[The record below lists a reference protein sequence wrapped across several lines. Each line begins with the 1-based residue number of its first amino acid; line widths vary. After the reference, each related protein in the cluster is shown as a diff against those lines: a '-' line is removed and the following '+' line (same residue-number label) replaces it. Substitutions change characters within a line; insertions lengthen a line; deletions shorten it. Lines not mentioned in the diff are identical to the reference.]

1 MSGIKRVWLGRKY
14 MPHHASTHAQPAGE
28 PNHNAD
34 VDVYGVDTYM
44 RIFILSENRC
54 YLFIYPPLLKSTHT
68 TYRTKCKQ
76 ATYCTKY

>member
-1 MSGIKRVWLGRKY
+1 MSGIKRVWLGRKC

-54 YLFIYPPLLKSTHT
+54 LFIYLSSITEEHT
-68 TYRTKCKQ
+68 YNIQNKV
-76 ATYCTKY
+76 